1 MNLRGAICF
10 LVINHIEEL
19 PRVSILSALR
29 NSNLPVLVGYISER
43 DILPLRDLPVNFVHI
58 RDQQSPLRSGEYS
71 AFDESDFYR
80 IVMNKWE
87 LLLQSLP
94 QYDFLIY
101 SDIDVIWIRNAAEE
115 IYSIFS
121 CNRETD
127 IIIQSFGEDESN
139 PSLCM
144 GFVAVRNSE
153 RANQF
158 LTVSQARHKALM
170 VGSAR
175 VGDDDV
181 ATEIMRD
188 LNYPHWLHRLSPV
201 YFPVGNL
208 VSLFAKRQG
217 FPGLQSPIPFI
228 FHLNY
233 VVGLENKRL
242 MLRVISR
249 ENPQWL
255 IDSRM
260 TALWRLKLLL
270 KKLKFS
276 LGTFRRG
283 FL

>member
-29 NSNLPVLVGYISER
+29 NSSLHVLVGYISER
-43 DILPLRDLPVNFVHI
+43 DILPLRDLPVNFVQI
-58 RDQQSPLRSGEYS
+58 RDQESPLRRGEYS

-101 SDIDVIWIRNAAEE
+101 SDIDVIWIRDAGDE

-121 CNRETD
+121 LNGETD
-127 IIIQSFGEDESN
+127 IIIQSFGESESN

-153 RANQF
+153 RANNF
-158 LTVSQARHKALM
+158 LKVCQAKHKALM
-170 VGSAR
+170 VGNAR

-181 ATEIMRD
+181 ATEVMRD
-188 LNYPHWLHRLSPV
+188 LNYPQWLHRLSPV

-208 VSLFAKRQG
+208 VSLFGKRQS

-255 IDSRM
+255 IDSQM
-260 TALWRLKLLL
+260 TALWSLKLFL

-276 LGTFRRG
+276 LGTFRRS